1 MIASRKSQS
10 GSLGDAFI
18 YKDASI
24 TFSLSTAALESTR
37 TKMNHFF
44 EFQSELHSSTFL
56 GVLCFTCFLRRL
68 LMGVPGLAV
77 ASDAEAADPTE
88 GEGEAVPTVRVVW

>member
-1 MIASRKSQS
+1 MFTSWKSHS

-24 TFSLSTAALESTR
+24 TFSLSTAALESIR
-37 TKMNHFF
+37 TKMNYFF

-56 GVLCFTCFLRRL
+56 GVRCFTCFLRRL
-68 LMGVPGLAV
+68 LIGVPGLEA

-88 GEGEAVPTVRVVW
+88 GEGEAVPTVRVIW